1 MKEWKKEMKAIK
13 QQQQQCKYHGDYT
26 TTLWEHDVT
35 YGITET
41 WSDCPYCV
49 EDRRNINKCIHLNAT
64 PRQCGSSGFIC
75 LNCGKQLKGKE

>member
-1 MKEWKKEMKAIK
+1 MKAIK

-26 TTLWEHDVT
+26 ATLWEHDVT

-49 EDRRNINKCIHLNAT
+49 GNYK
-64 PRQCGSSGFIC
+64 
-75 LNCGKQLKGKE
+75 KEKFLLTNGNFLEGDCK